1 MKCLN
6 CKEEIIAK
14 DPDLCPY
21 CGSYDIVDS
30 SDTEVADDSPDP
42 EILERI
48 DKLERAERFEDAAL
62 LYEELE
68 MWDKAGETR
77 RKARTNYVISANLKI
92 AGLSSISVNCPNC
105 GASQPVESK
114 SNEVTCSYCKKKYI
128 IPKKILELL

>member
-6 CKEEIIAK
+6 CKTDILAK
-14 DPDLCPY
+14 DAELCPY
-21 CGSYDIVDS
+21 CGSYNIVPDDQVPPDAPDS
-30 SDTEVADDSPDP
+30 
-42 EILERI
+42 EILDKI

-92 AGLSSISVNCPNC
+92 AGLNSISVNCPNC

-114 SNEVTCSYCKKKYI
+114 SNEVICSYCKKKYI